1 MKTTPLHLI
10 LSTVFAA
17 ALSAFAGE
25 PSKPYT
31 GSAELE
37 KIKSLAG
44 TWRGTTDMGK
54 GPTDITVQYR
64 VVSGGSAVEER
75 LFADTP
81 MEMITIYHDQDSRL
95 ALTHYCSLCNRPAMT
110 LVKAGGTSLTLD
122 LAKDSG
128 IDVANEKHMHSLTLT
143 FDGPDRL
150 TQEWTLFDGGKA
162 QPHQPFTL
170 ERVKS

>member
-1 MKTTPLHLI
+1 MKITSLHLLVSLVATA
-10 LSTVFAA
+10 LST
-17 ALSAFAGE
+17 FAGE
-25 PSKPYT
+25 PSKPCT

-37 KIKSLAG
+37 RIKTLAG

-75 LFADTP
+75 LFADSP
-81 MEMITIYHDQDSRL
+81 MEMITIYHDQDGKL

-110 LVKAGGTSLTLD
+110 LVKTDGTSITLD
-122 LAKDSG
+122 LAENSG
-128 IDVANEKHMHSLTLT
+128 IDVATEKHMHSLTLT
-143 FDGPDRL
+143 FDGPDRF
-150 TQEWTLFDGGKA
+150 TQAWTLFDGGKA